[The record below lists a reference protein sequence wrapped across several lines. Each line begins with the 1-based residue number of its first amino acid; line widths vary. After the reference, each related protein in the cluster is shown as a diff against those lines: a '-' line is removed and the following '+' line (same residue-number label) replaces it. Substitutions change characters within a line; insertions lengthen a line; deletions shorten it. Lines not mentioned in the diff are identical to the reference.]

1 MRAEV
6 PEPWRAFLAE
16 LNRAVPSKVQLHCLG
31 GFVMIAR
38 YGMPRPTGDVD
49 VLAVTPRDALKLLL
63 ALGGQGTPLHQQ
75 HRVYLDFVTVAAY
88 PDNYELRLTEMFA
101 GAFSKLRLF
110 ALDAYDL
117 ALAKLE
123 RNSQRDRE
131 DVFYLADRVPLDVKL
146 LRQRYQE
153 ELRPYLGNPARED
166 LTLDLWVEAIEE
178 RRRGR
183 G

>member
-16 LNRAVPSKVQLHCLG
+16 LDRAVPGEVQLHCLG

-49 VLAVTPRDALKLLL
+49 VLAVTPRDALNLLL
-63 ALGGQGTPLHQQ
+63 ELGGQGTPLHQK
-75 HRVYLDFVTVAAY
+75 HRVYLDFVTVAAH

-101 GAFSKLRLF
+101 GAFSKLRLL

-123 RNSQRDRE
+123 RNSQRD
-131 DVFYLADRVPLDVKL
+131 
-146 LRQRYQE
+146 
-153 ELRPYLGNPARED
+153 
-166 LTLDLWVEAIEE
+166 
-178 RRRGR
+178 
-183 G
+183 

>member
-88 PDNYELRLTEMFA
+88 PDSRPTGYRQ
-101 GAFSKLRLF
+101 
-110 ALDAYDL
+110 AYHGGSPIAAPWAPGCQPD
-117 ALAKLE
+117 
-123 RNSQRDRE
+123 
-131 DVFYLADRVPLDVKL
+131 
-146 LRQRYQE
+146 
-153 ELRPYLGNPARED
+153 
-166 LTLDLWVEAIEE
+166 
-178 RRRGR
+178 RRRGD
-183 G
+183 GL